1 MSSTRNTRIC
11 NGPCAR
17 TLELEANFYKD
28 RTRGGYKAKCK
39 VCSSKSKGVASLKV
53 TRGDFNPEGRAEPHG
68 PAPEGY
74 ILRGRSTL
82 YNKDGAIIGE
92 WVKTAKDKEEELKQM
107 LKALEAF
114 SEGWD
119 RPKAIKKPKGLLADD
134 LLTVIPLG
142 DPHLGMFS
150 WHQETGQDFDL
161 DIAASNL
168 FAAVDHLVG
177 LAPKSKQAL
186 LVNLGD
192 FFHMD
197 NSSNQTT
204 RGTRVDVDSRWAKV
218 LQVGIKVMRRCIDR
232 LLETHEK
239 VTVINA
245 IGNHDSH
252 SAIML
257 ALALDQF
264 YADEPR
270 VTIDTSPAKFHWYRF
285 GKNLIG
291 VTHGDTVK
299 AKDLPGVMAVD
310 RAKDWGETDY
320 RYWLC
325 GHVHH
330 DTLKEMPGVTIE
342 TFRTLAPADA
352 WHKGQGYRSG
362 QDLKLD
368 VYHRKYGRVNRHVV
382 GIQQVWDLE

>member
-1 MSSTRNTRIC
+1 MSSTRIC

-17 TLELEANFYKD
+17 KLELEVNFHKD

-39 VCSSKSKGVASLKV
+39 SCSSKAKTLHSVKPERA
-53 TRGDFNPEGRAEPHG
+53 FPEGRG
-68 PAPEGY
+68 SYDGGAPEGY
-74 ILRGRSTL
+74 VVKGRSTRF
-82 YNKDGAIIGE
+82 DGEGNITGE
-92 WVKTAKDKEEELKQM
+92 WVKTDRQKEDEV
-107 LKALEAF
+107 KAILEAIKGLADDW
-114 SEGWD
+114 EK
-119 RPKAIKKPKGLLADD
+119 PKAVKKPRGLLSDD

-150 WHQETGQDFDL
+150 WSKETGQDFDL
-161 DIAASNL
+161 DIAAANL
-168 FAAVDHLVG
+168 YAAVDHLVD
-177 LAPKSKQAL
+177 LAPKAKQAL

-218 LQVGIKVMRRCIDR
+218 LQVGIRVMRRCIDR

-239 VTVINA
+239 ITVINA

-270 VTIDTSPAKFHWYRF
+270 VEIDTSPAKFHWYRF

-310 RAKDWGETDY
+310 RAKDWGETDF

-330 DTLKEMPGVTIE
+330 DTLKEMPGVIIE
-342 TFRTLAPADA
+342 TFRTLAPSDA

-368 VYHRKYGRVNRHVV
+368 IYHRKYGRVNRHVV
-382 GIQQVWDLE
+382 GIQQVWDL